1 MIGGGN
7 LARSLLA
14 ARRRAEEAATFT
26 RQLCFGMGTLALFAA
41 CGGDS
46 VTVPLQTGPVTFRA
60 ANDLVAPVT
69 IRVGGQPYVILSSGR
84 STQVTLPANT
94 RLTWT
99 SAKPADAQG
108 QLIPDEIGEQ
118 AVDVS
123 SITGALEI
131 TNVIGDQT
139 YFTARIFNFTN
150 RAVSIGVFEGSTLWC
165 AALLPAASASGP
177 GFTVIGYYR
186 LLAATELRAY
196 SASANC
202 TGAYAPWPSSQL
214 SGLEAK
220 SGLLTLSLEPTP

>member
-1 MIGGGN
+1 M
-7 LARSLLA
+7 A
-14 ARRRAEEAATFT
+14 ARQRAEEAATLI
-26 RQLCFGMGTLALFAA
+26 RQLCFRIGTFAFFAA
-41 CGGDS
+41 CSGDS
-46 VTVPLQTGPVTFRA
+46 VIVPAQTGPVTFRA

-69 IRVGGQPYVILSSGR
+69 VKVDGQPYLILSSGR

-99 SAKPADAQG
+99 SAKPADAHG

-118 AVDVS
+118 TVDVS

-150 RAVSIGVFEGSTLWC
+150 GPVSIGVFEGSMLWC
-165 AALLPAASASGP
+165 AALLPGASANGP

-196 SASANC
+196 TASADC
-202 TGAYAPWPSSQL
+202 TGSYVPWPSAQL
-214 SGLEAK
+214 SGLAAK

>member
-1 MIGGGN
+1 M
-7 LARSLLA
+7 A

-26 RQLCFGMGTLALFAA
+26 RQLGFGMGTFALFAA
-41 CGGDS
+41 CSGDS

-60 ANDLVAPVT
+60 ANDLIAPVT
-69 IRVGGQPYVILSSGR
+69 IRVDGQPYVILSSGR
-84 STQVTLPANT
+84 STQLTLPANT

-118 AVDVS
+118 TVDVS

-139 YFTARIFNFTN
+139 YFTARIFNFTTGP
-150 RAVSIGVFEGSTLWC
+150 VSIGVFEGSTLWC
-165 AALLPAASASGP
+165 AALLPAASASAP

-196 SASANC
+196 TASPAC
-202 TGAYAPWPSSQL
+202 TGAYVAWPPSQL
-214 SGLEAK
+214 SALQAK
-220 SGLLTLSLEPTP
+220 SGLLTLSLESRP

>member
-1 MIGGGN
+1 M
-7 LARSLLA
+7 A
-14 ARRRAEEAATFT
+14 ARRLAEEARTYT
-26 RQLCFGMGTLALFAA
+26 RQLCIGGTFALFAA
-41 CGGDS
+41 CSGDN
-46 VTVPLQTGPVTFRA
+46 VMLPTQTGPVTFRA
-60 ANDLVAPVT
+60 ANDLIAPVT
-69 IRVGGQPYVILSSGR
+69 IKVDGQPYLILSSGR

-99 SAKPADAQG
+99 SAKPADSRG

-118 AVDVS
+118 TVDVS

-139 YFTARIFNFTN
+139 YFTARIFNFTSG
-150 RAVSIGVFEGSTLWC
+150 AVSIGVFEGSRLWC
-165 AALLPAASASGP
+165 AALLPGASANAP

-196 SASANC
+196 TASADC
-202 TGAYAPWPSSQL
+202 TGSYVQWPSSQL
-214 SGLEAK
+214 SALEAK